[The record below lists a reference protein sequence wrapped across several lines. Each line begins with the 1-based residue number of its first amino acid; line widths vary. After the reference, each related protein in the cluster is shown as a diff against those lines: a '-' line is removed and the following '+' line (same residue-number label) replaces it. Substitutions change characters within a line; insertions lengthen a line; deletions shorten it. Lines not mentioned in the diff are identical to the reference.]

1 MFTSGGGGAGM
12 HFKPRRDKE
21 GYTYPDNLKIK
32 GKKKLERAAR
42 ESVLITVRLVQYSA
56 KMGRLGPLSAGSSSR
71 NLVSTF

>member
-42 ESVLITVRLVQYSA
+42 ESVLIS
-56 KMGRLGPLSAGSSSR
+56 
-71 NLVSTF
+71 VS